1 MNILNIKMNI
11 HLEVLGKD
19 GKQKLANTNQIV
31 LPFPS
36 FLLFLLIE
44 LPDKMQDASWI
55 IISDKKWIYF

>member
-1 MNILNIKMNI
+1 MNI

-44 LPDKMQDASWI
+44 LPDKIQDAS
-55 IISDKKWIYF
+55 